1 MKKIIYIL
9 TVAAILCGCN
19 GYMGGFDDSDR
30 QFTQLVF
37 INRSSLDIGVSVN
50 GVDWITPQD
59 TIRLKPENGLYKETK
74 QGEFANFKLYNGCIM
89 HVDFGNGREIYFDSE
104 ASFPYNPTSTNQ
116 KRVYD
121 SKGEYIIVEF
131 SDPICD
137 SLFKRHDDHLTFK
150 MGTVYYPSRVVD
162 SLCVKGSSE
171 AYFTSLVATPQ
182 TRKSLR
188 LGAAVSKEAAS
199 LNDIRFIEE
208 CSFEPDGVAINDSSY
223 VPQIPY
229 SYNYVKHY
237 YSLENL
243 RKFGLAHFGWDFAAL
258 TGREAGEMEKFCG
271 VAMVSTY
278 VNRSEYLR
286 DTIPSEEFSKAYE
299 ESAGGIAAVDHIT
312 YGNLRILLA
321 EGNCSHYRLLYHTE
335 YDALEGSSYYRIPD
349 GVEYHLITMDEDG
362 EFVCRSGGEELVHEF
377 NSDYDGKTIHP
388 IIFTMT
394 DFSGEQAWI
403 HIPDQD

>member
-19 GYMGGFDDSDR
+19 GYMGGLDDSNK

-59 TIRLKPENGLYKETK
+59 TIRLKPENGLYKKTK
-74 QGEFANFKLYNGCIM
+74 NEEYANFQLYDGCIM
-89 HVDFGNGREIYFDSE
+89 HIDFGNGREIYFDSE

-137 SLFKRHDDHLTFK
+137 TLFKRHDDHLTFK

-199 LNDIRFIEE
+199 LNDIQFIEE
-208 CSFEPDGVAINDSSY
+208 CSFVPDSVKVYTSSY
-223 VPQIPY
+223 VPHIPP
-229 SYNYVKHY
+229 SHTNPINY

-243 RKFGLAHFGWDFAAL
+243 RKFGLAHFGCDFAAL
-258 TGREAGEMEKFCG
+258 TGREKGKMEKFCG
-271 VAMVSTY
+271 VVMVSTY
-278 VNRSEYLR
+278 VDSYESIR

-299 ESAGGIAAVDHIT
+299 ESAGGIAAVNYIT

-321 EGNCSHYRLLYHTE
+321 EGNCSHNRLQFHID
-335 YDALEGSSYYRIPD
+335 YDVLKGWDSFRTLDE
-349 GVEYHLITMDEDG
+349 VEYHLITLDKDG

-377 NSDYDGKTIHP
+377 NSDYDGKTVHP

-394 DFSGEQAWI
+394 DFSGEQALI
-403 HIPDQD
+403 HIPDQK